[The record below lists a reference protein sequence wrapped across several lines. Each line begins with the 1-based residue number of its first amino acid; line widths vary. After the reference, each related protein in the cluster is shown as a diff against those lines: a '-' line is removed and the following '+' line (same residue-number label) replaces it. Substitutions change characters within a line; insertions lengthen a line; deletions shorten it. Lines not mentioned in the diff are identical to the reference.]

1 MYFNV
6 IFYIVS
12 AIFILNVILAAIVV
26 FFERRNPAS
35 TWAWLFVLFFVPVA
49 GFLIYMIFGRNT
61 GKQRIFG
68 RKQKLDEKIL
78 FDFIKS
84 NNLLSDEIG
93 KQIFST
99 DGIELDKNYGHLRD
113 FATLNIRSGS
123 WMTYNNSMRRFTDG
137 KLKFESL
144 INDIDN
150 AKNYVH
156 LEYYIFRNDKL
167 GRRMIYHLTKAA
179 IRGVEVRIIYDLMGN
194 MSLPDYFFTPVI
206 KAGGKV
212 TPFNPPLFIRI
223 NYRDHRKIAVIDGQ
237 IGYIGG
243 FNIGDE
249 YLGDVKRFGYWRDT
263 HVRFEGDVV
272 DQLQL
277 RFMMDWNFFS
287 NEELKISEFYFPK
300 KPLLGYLPAQIVS
313 SGPDTKWQNVKNGY
327 FKMINEAEKN
337 IYIETPYFS
346 PDEGVLEALKVAAL
360 SGIDVRIIIPAHPD
374 HFFVYWSSM
383 SYLGELIEVGVKV
396 YQYTD
401 GFIHSKT
408 IFIDSLVATVGTAN
422 MDVRSFGLNFEVNS
436 FIYDEKIVAG
446 LEADFIKDIEDSK
459 RITYED
465 YKNRGKIFKFRE
477 SVARLISPML

>member
-1 MYFNV
+1 MLNI
-6 IFYIVS
+6 IFYCVS
-12 AIFILNVILAAIVV
+12 AVFILNVILAAIMV

-49 GFLIYMIFGRNT
+49 GFFIYMIFGRNS
-61 GKQRIFG
+61 GKKKLFG
-68 RKQKLDEKIL
+68 KKHKLDEEIL
-78 FDFIKS
+78 YDFIKS

-123 WMTYNNSMRRFTDG
+123 WMTYNNSVRIFTDG
-137 KLKFESL
+137 KKKFESL
-144 INDIDN
+144 IADIDK
-150 AKNYVH
+150 AEKYVH

-167 GRRMIYHLTKAA
+167 GRQIVRHLTKAA
-179 IRGVEVRIIYDLMGN
+179 MRKVQVRVIYDRMGN
-194 MSLPDYFFTPVI
+194 TSLPEYFFSSI
-206 KAGGKV
+206 KKAGGEV
-212 TPFNPPLFIRI
+212 VVFNSPLFIRI
-223 NYRDHRKIAVIDGQ
+223 NYRDHRKIAVIDGK
-237 IGYIGG
+237 IGYVGG

-263 HVRFEGDVV
+263 HARFEGDVV

-287 NEELKISEFYFPK
+287 AAKLDISEFYFPK
-300 KPLLGYLPAQIVS
+300 KPLCGYLPAQIVS

-360 SGIDVRIIIPAHPD
+360 SGIDVRIIIPAKPD
-374 HFFVYWSSM
+374 HLFVYWSSM
-383 SYLGELIEVGVKV
+383 SYLGELIEAGVKV
-396 YQYTD
+396 YQYTS

-408 IFIDSLVATVGTAN
+408 IFIDSLVSTIGTAN

-436 FIYDEKIVAG
+436 FIYDEKIAKE
-446 LEADFIKDIEDSK
+446 LESAFIKDIENSK
-459 RITYED
+459 RITFED
-465 YKNRGKIFKFRE
+465 YENRGKLFKFRE
-477 SVARLISPML
+477 AVARLISPML